1 MPYGNAT
8 VRCSGKKLM
17 IEIDLPPHGELSLS
31 GRAENLVDPRSW
43 IDFEDSEGP
52 IGVKLTVC
60 RLRIA
65 TVVEGDV
72 STSESRMAMGR
83 LFDPSRSLTA

>member
-60 RLRIA
+60 RPLPR
-65 TVVEGDV
+65 
-72 STSESRMAMGR
+72 GR
-83 LFDPSRSLTA
+83 R